1 MLRETVNSER
11 LPFRPV
17 RATNHMND
25 RLITATSS
33 WPPVPISITRRSG
46 VPFRCETPTSWARV
60 CTLLF
65 GRKVLQIILNGA
77 FGDTRATKIDGGAS

>member
-1 MLRETVNSER
+1 MLRETVNSDR

-17 RATNHMND
+17 RAANHMND

-33 WPPVPISITRRSG
+33 WPPVPISITRRWGYRS
-46 VPFRCETPTSWARV
+46 VAAPTSWARV

-77 FGDTRATKIDGGAS
+77 FGDTRAMKIDCGAS